1 MSSEEQFVFLLV
13 EVILDVFF
21 LLKDILVD
29 LQYLANVHADS
40 LGHDELA
47 SQAVALVEFS
57 AEPSQLAHDLEELTL
72 SLRILELDSLFL
84 SYLLAV
90 ELLQGFILIKNLRQF
105 DLVLLEDSST
115 DLLVGSLP

>member
-1 MSSEEQFVFLLV
+1 M
-13 EVILDVFF
+13 ILDVFL
-21 LLKDILVD
+21 LLKDGLVN

-57 AEPSQLAHDLEELTL
+57 AESSQLTHDLEELTL

-105 DLVLLEDSST
+105 DFVLLKDSPT
-115 DLLVGSLP
+115 DLLVGSLA